1 MLPVTVHLSWAS
13 MAVGAIT
20 GKLLRYR
27 WALWGG
33 WTLVTLGSGILYL
46 LKPDTSTVQ
55 WVFITTPFGIGTG
68 MLFTAEILAI
78 QAGTEYVFPSPEYI
92 QASLHK

>member
-1 MLPVTVHLSWAS
+1 MLPVTIHLSWAS
-13 MAVGAIT
+13 MAVGAIA
-20 GKLLRYR
+20 GKILRYR

-46 LKPDTSTVQ
+46 LKPETSIVQ
-55 WVFITTPFGIGTG
+55 YVFLTTPFGLGAG

-78 QAGTEYVFPSPEYI
+78 QAGTEYVLLP
-92 QASLHK
+92 